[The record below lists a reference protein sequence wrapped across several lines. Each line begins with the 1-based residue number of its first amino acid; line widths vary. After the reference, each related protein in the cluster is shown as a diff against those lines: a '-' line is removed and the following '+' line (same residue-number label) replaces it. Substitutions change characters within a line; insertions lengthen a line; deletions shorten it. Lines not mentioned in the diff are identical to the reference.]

1 MLLRLEPEFELRR
14 DVVPWLAERG
24 CAAALGNAPGGRAEP
39 HPSGR
44 PAGHPSLSLA
54 ASVPAGLRRGPR
66 VRVPSGSCGRGAG
79 DNSGPGGAAA
89 PGAQGERPSG
99 AGGLEVGKFAVLK
112 ELLTCRKHFYT
123 STTLHTLFPL
133 LLHTFDEPA
142 EIKIL
147 CLFALLITDTSE
159 NLSALYVVN
168 VERNGKIIYTW
179 KGNHR
184 NTHIGL
190 YDLQTKQNEHLYMFE
205 KNLHIISCSI
215 NNERTLLA
223 VSFCQYAEEEGASQ
237 LLQSVSKYLTLLI
250 EIHPINN
257 VRVLKAVDSCVRVQF
272 LYPVEGRNASTESR
286 LLLVSED
293 KYIEQFDIHV
303 VAEED
308 HKVVIQKSGQ
318 LPRAKVVD
326 DLVWAQWDMMEQR
339 LFYIVPKESKSTLKC
354 VQFYP
359 DENFNSIL
367 ESHLDIT
374 VNDTQLKLV
383 NFGYDYCQDQ
393 DVASKSLNLQVFT
406 SKTGGLCVCYSLVS
420 DIPHEIIYSIY
431 FLHKGYNKT
440 FTVSLERT
448 ESHQLKEVAFMNLD
462 YYVAAYLPGQFLH
475 LLNIQHPDLLCYSL
489 FLTGE
494 DARIDT
500 LQNCSI
506 RSPWVSTVL
515 DCNAGSLYDVSI
527 SDSALLQFLQ
537 KSKRDCERLAAL
549 HCALLY
555 FQHTEGL
562 EMQIIRWIF
571 ENLSTCHS
579 FDPIQEFI
587 IASLYCRMCPET
599 QNLDKLLPYT
609 SLHDWIGVV
618 PGVICATDIISLPV
632 LEFQNSKGFWE
643 KLNSNLES
651 VKYAEPHLHYH
662 SNMLRRE
669 WCNLS
674 EEQREERRTTAYLR
688 NIFENAKKVLSHL
701 DTWDSEARLVPLFE
715 EEDYQQ
721 QLLMGLMVAQLKD
734 HLMRHLQY
742 VGKKKIDQIVLD
754 YVANLLYLVHRIMK
768 EVWRRY
774 QLHSCI
780 FCFDERGSAGEFA
793 VFHIMSRI
801 LEAANGMCMP
811 LPPGF
816 HTLHLGL
823 GVRCLPLHTL
833 LHYIDNGVLQ
843 LTETCVRKLLKDLD
857 DTEQNEKLKFSI
869 VMRLPEALGQK
880 VRQYWNHPI
889 NANLIAR
896 KYVKLL
902 LEKLGNRQY
911 SRPVPER
918 LSPVEFLPLN
928 YLTNMLA
935 EIENQGVHPYEK
947 QDHVNARFV
956 EETALKNTMTLLGLK
971 YS

>member
-1 MLLRLEPEFELRR
+1 
-14 DVVPWLAERG
+14 
-24 CAAALGNAPGGRAEP
+24 
-39 HPSGR
+39 
-44 PAGHPSLSLA
+44 
-54 ASVPAGLRRGPR
+54 
-66 VRVPSGSCGRGAG
+66 
-79 DNSGPGGAAA
+79 
-89 PGAQGERPSG
+89 
-99 AGGLEVGKFAVLK
+99 
-112 ELLTCRKHFYT
+112 
-123 STTLHTLFPL
+123 
-133 LLHTFDEPA
+133 
-142 EIKIL
+142 
-147 CLFALLITDTSE
+147 
-159 NLSALYVVN
+159 ALYVVN

-179 KGNHR
+179 KENQR

-223 VSFCQYAEEEGASQ
+223 VSFCQYTEEERATQ
-237 LLQSVSKYLTLLI
+237 LLQSVSKYLALLI

-272 LYPVEGRNASTESR
+272 LYPVEGRNASRESR

-303 VAEED
+303 VAEEE

-339 LFYIVPKESKSTLKC
+339 LFYIVPKESKSTLRC

-359 DENFNSIL
+359 EENFISIL
-367 ESHLDIT
+367 ESHLDIA
-374 VNDTQLKLV
+374 VNDRQLKLV

-406 SKTGGLCVCYSLVS
+406 SKAGGLCVCCSQVS

-440 FTVSLERT
+440 FTVSLERA

-475 LLNIQHPDLLCYSL
+475 LLNIQHPDMLCYSL

-506 RSPWVSTVL
+506 RSPWVSAVL
-515 DCNAGSLYDVSI
+515 DCNAGSLFDVSI
-527 SDSALLQFLQ
+527 SDSALLQLLE

-555 FQHTEGL
+555 FQYTEDL
-562 EMQIIRWIF
+562 EMQIIRWIS

-609 SLHDWIGVV
+609 SLHDWIGAV

-662 SNMLRRE
+662 SKVLRRE
-669 WCNLS
+669 WRNLS
-674 EEQREERRTTAYLR
+674 EEVRSILFGLLFCSFWEFCLFTNQREERRTTAYLR
-688 NIFENAKKVLSHL
+688 NIFENAKCFLIWTLGTLVSETFL
-701 DTWDSEARLVPLFE
+701 DVEARLVPLFE

-754 YVANLLYLVHRIMK
+754 YVANLLNLVHRIMK

-780 FCFDERGSAGEFA
+780 FCFDERGSAAEFA

-833 LHYIDNGVLQ
+833 LHYIDNGILQ

-902 LEKLGNRQY
+902 LEKLGNRQC
-911 SRPVPER
+911 SRPIPER
-918 LSPVEFLPLN
+918 LSFPMEFLPLN

-935 EIENQGVHPYEK
+935 EIENQGVQPYEK
-947 QDHVNARFV
+947 QDHANVRFV
-956 EETALKNTMTLLGLK
+956 EETALKHTMTLLGLK

>member
-1 MLLRLEPEFELRR
+1 MLLRLVPEFELRR
-14 DVVPWLAERG
+14 DVVPWLAAQG
-24 CAAALGNAPGGRAEP
+24 WAAAL
-39 HPSGR
+39 
-44 PAGHPSLSLA
+44 
-54 ASVPAGLRRGPR
+54 
-66 VRVPSGSCGRGAG
+66 
-79 DNSGPGGAAA
+79 
-89 PGAQGERPSG
+89 
-99 AGGLEVGKFAVLK
+99 
-112 ELLTCRKHFYT
+112 
-123 STTLHTLFPL
+123 
-133 LLHTFDEPA
+133 
-142 EIKIL
+142 
-147 CLFALLITDTSE
+147 DTSE
-159 NLSALYVVN
+159 NSSALYVVN

-179 KGNHR
+179 KGSQS

-190 YDLQTKQNEHLYMFE
+190 YDLQTKQNEHLYTFE
-205 KNLHIISCSI
+205 KDLHIISCSV

-223 VSFCQYAEEEGASQ
+223 VSFHQYTEDETANQ

-257 VRVLKAVDSCVRVQF
+257 VRVLKAVDTCVRVQF
-272 LYPVEGRNASTESR
+272 LYPVEDRNASTESR

-293 KYIEQFDIHV
+293 KYIEQFDIRV
-303 VAEED
+303 VAEE

-318 LPRAKVVD
+318 LPRTKVAD

-339 LFYIVPKESKSTLKC
+339 LFYIVPKESKSTLRC

-367 ESHLDIT
+367 ESHLDIS

-406 SKTGGLCVCYSLVS
+406 SKAGGLCVCCSLAC
-420 DIPHEIIYSIY
+420 DTPDEIMYSIY
-431 FLHKGYNKT
+431 FLHK
-440 FTVSLERT
+440 
-448 ESHQLKEVAFMNLD
+448 
-462 YYVAAYLPGQFLH
+462 
-475 LLNIQHPDLLCYSL
+475 
-489 FLTGE
+489 GE

-506 RSPWVSTVL
+506 RSPLVSTVL
-515 DCNAGSLYDVSI
+515 DCEAGSLYAVSI
-527 SDSALLQFLQ
+527 SDSTLLQLLQ
-537 KSKRDCERLAAL
+537 KSERDSERLAAL

-555 FQHTEGL
+555 FQHTEYL
-562 EMQIIRWIF
+562 EMQIIRWIS

-609 SLHDWIGVV
+609 SLLDWIGVV

-651 VKYAEPHLHYH
+651 VKYAEPQLHYH
-662 SNMLRRE
+662 NNVLRRE
-669 WCNLS
+669 WRNLS
-674 EEQREERRTTAYLR
+674 EEREERRTTAYLR

-701 DTWDSEARLVPLFE
+701 DAWDSEARLVPLFE

-754 YVANLLYLVHRIMK
+754 YVANLLNLIHRIMK

-774 QLHSCI
+774 QLHSCV

-801 LEAANGMCMP
+801 LEAANGMCLP

-833 LHYIDNGVLQ
+833 LHYIDIGVLQ

-880 VRQYWNHPI
+880 VRQFWNHPI

-902 LEKLGNRQY
+902 LENLGNRQC
-911 SRPVPER
+911 SRSIPER
-918 LSPVEFLPLN
+918 FSVPVEFLPLN
-928 YLTNMLA
+928 YLASMLT

-956 EETALKNTMTLLGLK
+956 EEMALQHTMTLLGLK

>member
-1 MLLRLEPEFELRR
+1 M
-14 DVVPWLAERG
+14 A
-24 CAAALGNAPGGRAEP
+24 
-39 HPSGR
+39 
-44 PAGHPSLSLA
+44 
-54 ASVPAGLRRGPR
+54 
-66 VRVPSGSCGRGAG
+66 
-79 DNSGPGGAAA
+79 AAA
-89 PGAQGERPSG
+89 PQEAVRWGGRSG
-99 AGGLEVGKFAVLK
+99 AGPCWAGGPPSVPPPRPRRAGA
-112 ELLTCRKHFYT
+112 RGGRYAA
-123 STTLHTLFPL
+123 PP
-133 LLHTFDEPA
+133 DA
-142 EIKIL
+142 
-147 CLFALLITDTSE
+147 SE
-159 NLSALYVVN
+159 NSSALYVVN

-179 KGNHR
+179 KGNQR

-205 KNLHIISCSI
+205 RDLRIISCSV

-223 VSFCQYAEEEGASQ
+223 VSFRQYTEEERVSR

-272 LYPVEGRNASTESR
+272 LYPVEGRNTSTESR

-303 VAEED
+303 AEEE
-308 HKVVIQKSGQ
+308 HKVVIQNSGQ
-318 LPRAKVVD
+318 LPRARVAD
-326 DLVWAQWDMMEQR
+326 DLIWAQWDMVEQR

-367 ESHLDIT
+367 ESHLDIS

-406 SKTGGLCVCYSLVS
+406 SKAGGLCVCCSLAS
-420 DIPHEIIYSIY
+420 DIPDEIMYSIY

-494 DARIDT
+494 DARIDV

-506 RSPWVSTVL
+506 RSPLVSTVL
-515 DCNAGSLYDVSI
+515 DCHIGSMYAVSI
-527 SDSALLQFLQ
+527 SDSALLRFLQ
-537 KSKRDCERLAAL
+537 NSKRDSERLAAL
-549 HCALLY
+549 HCALLH
-555 FQHTEGL
+555 FRHTEGL
-562 EMQIIRWIF
+562 EMQIIWWIS

-599 QNLDKLLPYT
+599 HDLDKLLPYT
-609 SLHDWIGVV
+609 SLLDWIGII
-618 PGVICATDIISLPV
+618 PGVTCATDIISLPV
-632 LEFQNSKGFWE
+632 LE
-643 KLNSNLES
+643 
-651 VKYAEPHLHYH
+651 
-662 SNMLRRE
+662 
-669 WCNLS
+669 
-674 EEQREERRTTAYLR
+674 
-688 NIFENAKKVLSHL
+688 
-701 DTWDSEARLVPLFE
+701 
-715 EEDYQQ
+715 
-721 QLLMGLMVAQLKD
+721 MVAQLKD

-754 YVANLLYLVHRIMK
+754 YVANLLNLVHRIMK

-780 FCFDERGSAGEFA
+780 FCFDERGSTGEFA

-833 LHYIDNGVLQ
+833 LHYIDNGVLH

-857 DTEQNEKLKFSI
+857 DTEKNEKLKFSI

-880 VRQYWNHPI
+880 ARQFWNHPI
-889 NANLIAR
+889 NANFIAR

-902 LEKLGNRQY
+902 LEKLGNRQC
-911 SRPVPER
+911 SRPIPER
-918 LSPVEFLPLN
+918 PSVPVEFLPLN

-935 EIENQGVHPYEK
+935 EIETQGVHPYEK
-947 QDHVNARFV
+947 QDHVNVRFV
-956 EETALKNTMTLLGLK
+956 EETALKHTMTLLGLK

>member
-1 MLLRLEPEFELRR
+1 MHKLY
-14 DVVPWLAERG
+14 
-24 CAAALGNAPGGRAEP
+24 
-39 HPSGR
+39 S
-44 PAGHPSLSLA
+44 
-54 ASVPAGLRRGPR
+54 
-66 VRVPSGSCGRGAG
+66 
-79 DNSGPGGAAA
+79 
-89 PGAQGERPSG
+89 
-99 AGGLEVGKFAVLK
+99 
-112 ELLTCRKHFYT
+112 
-123 STTLHTLFPL
+123 
-133 LLHTFDEPA
+133 EPA
-142 EIKIL
+142 QMKIL
-147 CLFALLITDTSE
+147 CLFILIISDTSE
-159 NLSALYVVN
+159 NSSALYVVN

-179 KGNHR
+179 KGNQR
-184 NTHIGL
+184 NTHIGS

-205 KNLHIISCSI
+205 RDLRIISCSV

-223 VSFCQYAEEEGASQ
+223 VSFRQYTEEARVSR

-250 EIHPINN
+250 EIQPVNN

-272 LYPVEGRNASTESR
+272 LYPVEDRKPSTESR

-293 KYIEQFDIHV
+293 KYIEQFDIRV
-303 VAEED
+303 VAEE
-308 HKVVIQKSGQ
+308 HKVVIQNSGQ
-318 LPRAKVVD
+318 LPRARVAD
-326 DLVWAQWDMMEQR
+326 DLIWAQWDMMEQR
-339 LFYIVPKESKSTLKC
+339 LFYIVPKESRSTLKC

-367 ESHLDIT
+367 ESHLDIS

-406 SKTGGLCVCYSLVS
+406 SKAGGLCVCYSLAS
-420 DIPHEIIYSIY
+420 DIPDEIMYSIY

-475 LLNIQHPDLLCYSL
+475 LLNIQHPDLPCYSL

-494 DARIDT
+494 DARIDM

-506 RSPWVSTVL
+506 QSPLMSTVL
-515 DCNAGSLYDVSI
+515 DCHLGSMYAVSI

-537 KSKRDCERLAAL
+537 NSKRDSERLAAL

-555 FQHTEGL
+555 FRHTEDL
-562 EMQIIRWIF
+562 EMQIIWWISD
-571 ENLSTCHS
+571 NLSTCHS

-599 QNLDKLLPYT
+599 HDLDKLLPYT
-609 SLHDWIGVV
+609 SLLDWIGII
-618 PGVICATDIISLPV
+618 PGVTCATDIISLPV

-662 SNMLRRE
+662 SNVLRRE
-669 WCNLS
+669 WRKLS
-674 EEQREERRTTAYLR
+674 EEREERTTTVYLR

-701 DTWDSEARLVPLFE
+701 DTWDSEERLVPLFQ
-715 EEDYQQ
+715 EEDYEQ

-754 YVANLLYLVHRIMK
+754 YVANLLNLVHRILK

-780 FCFDERGSAGEFA
+780 FCFDERGSVGEFV

-833 LHYIDNGVLQ
+833 LHYIDHGVLH

-857 DTEQNEKLKFSI
+857 NTEKNEKLKFSI

-880 VRQYWNHPI
+880 VRQFWNHPT
-889 NANLIAR
+889 NANFIAR
-896 KYVKLL
+896 KYVELL
-902 LEKLGNRQY
+902 LEKLGNRQC

-918 LSPVEFLPLN
+918 LSVPVEFLPLN
-928 YLTNMLA
+928 YLSNMLA
-935 EIENQGVHPYEK
+935 DIENQDVHPCEK
-947 QDHVNARFV
+947 QDHVNVRFV
-956 EETALKNTMTLLGLK
+956 EETALKHTMNLLGLK

>member
-1 MLLRLEPEFELRR
+1 Q
-14 DVVPWLAERG
+14 
-24 CAAALGNAPGGRAEP
+24 GN
-39 HPSGR
+39 
-44 PAGHPSLSLA
+44 
-54 ASVPAGLRRGPR
+54 
-66 VRVPSGSCGRGAG
+66 
-79 DNSGPGGAAA
+79 
-89 PGAQGERPSG
+89 Q
-99 AGGLEVGKFAVLK
+99 
-112 ELLTCRKHFYT
+112 
-123 STTLHTLFPL
+123 
-133 LLHTFDEPA
+133 
-142 EIKIL
+142 
-147 CLFALLITDTSE
+147 
-159 NLSALYVVN
+159 
-168 VERNGKIIYTW
+168 
-179 KGNHR
+179 R

-205 KNLHIISCSI
+205 KNLHVISCSI
-215 NNERTLLA
+215 NNEKTLLA
-223 VSFCQYAEEEGASQ
+223 VSFCQYTEEERASQ

-272 LYPVEGRNASTESR
+272 LYPVGGRNASRESR

-303 VAEED
+303 VAEEE

-318 LPRAKVVD
+318 LPRARVVD

-339 LFYIVPKESKSTLKC
+339 LFYIVPKESKSTLRC

-367 ESHLDIT
+367 ESHLDIA

-393 DVASKSLNLQVFT
+393 DVAPKSLNLQVFT
-406 SKTGGLCVCYSLVS
+406 SKAGGLCVCCSLVS
-420 DIPHEIIYSIY
+420 DTPHEIIYSIY
-431 FLHKGYNKT
+431 FLHKGYSKT
-440 FTVSLERT
+440 FTVSLDRT

-494 DARIDT
+494 DARIDA

-506 RSPWVSTVL
+506 RSPWVSAVL
-515 DCNAGSLYDVSI
+515 DCDAGSLYSVSI
-527 SDSALLQFLQ
+527 SDSALLQLLQ
-537 KSKRDCERLAAL
+537 RSRRDSERLAAL

-555 FQHTEGL
+555 FQHTEDL
-562 EMQIIRWIF
+562 EMQIIQWIS

-669 WCNLS
+669 WRNLS
-674 EEQREERRTTAYLR
+674 EEVGTILFGLLFCSFWDLCLFTNQREERRTTAYLR
-688 NIFENAKKVLSHL
+688 NIFENAKKYVLVSIIF
-701 DTWDSEARLVPLFE
+701 TPYFVQARLVPLFE

-754 YVANLLYLVHRIMK
+754 YVANLLNLVHRIMK

-801 LEAANGMCMP
+801 LEAAKGMCMP

-833 LHYIDNGVLQ
+833 LHYIDNGILQ

-902 LEKLGNRQY
+902 LEKLGSRQC
-911 SRPVPER
+911 SRPIPER
-918 LSPVEFLPLN
+918 LSVPVEFLPLN

-935 EIENQGVHPYEK
+935 EIENQDVHPYEK
-947 QDHVNARFV
+947 QDRVNARFV
-956 EETALKNTMTLLGLK
+956 EETALKHTMALLGLK

>member
-1 MLLRLEPEFELRR
+1 MLLRLLPQFELWR
-14 DVVPWLAERG
+14 DVGPWLAARG
-24 CAAALGNAPGGRAEP
+24 SAAAA
-39 HPSGR
+39 
-44 PAGHPSLSLA
+44 
-54 ASVPAGLRRGPR
+54 
-66 VRVPSGSCGRGAG
+66 
-79 DNSGPGGAAA
+79 
-89 PGAQGERPSG
+89 
-99 AGGLEVGKFAVLK
+99 
-112 ELLTCRKHFYT
+112 
-123 STTLHTLFPL
+123 
-133 LLHTFDEPA
+133 
-142 EIKIL
+142 
-147 CLFALLITDTSE
+147 DTSE
-159 NLSALYVVN
+159 NSSALYVVN

-179 KGNHR
+179 KGNQR

-205 KNLHIISCSI
+205 KDLHIISCSI

-223 VSFCQYAEEEGASQ
+223 VSFRQYTEQETASQ
-237 LLQSVSKYLTLLI
+237 LLQSVSKYLALLI

-257 VRVLKAVDSCVRVQF
+257 VRVLKAVDSCIRVQF
-272 LYPVEGRNASTESR
+272 LYPVEDRSASTESR

-293 KYIEQFDIHV
+293 KYIELFDIRV
-303 VAEED
+303 VAEEE
-308 HKVVIQKSGQ
+308 HRVVIQKSGQ
-318 LPRAKVVD
+318 LPRAKVAD

-339 LFYIVPKESKSTLKC
+339 LFYIVPKESKSTLRC

-367 ESHLDIT
+367 ESHLDIS
-374 VNDTQLKLV
+374 VNETQLKLV

-406 SKTGGLCVCYSLVS
+406 SKAGGLCVCCSLAS
-420 DIPHEIIYSIY
+420 DTPDEIMYSIY
-431 FLHKGYNKT
+431 FLHKG
-440 FTVSLERT
+440 
-448 ESHQLKEVAFMNLD
+448 
-462 YYVAAYLPGQFLH
+462 
-475 LLNIQHPDLLCYSL
+475 
-489 FLTGE
+489 E
-494 DARIDT
+494 DARIDR
-500 LQNCSI
+500 LQTCSI
-506 RSPWVSTVL
+506 RSPLVSTAL
-515 DCNAGSLYDVSI
+515 DCRAGNLYAVSI
-527 SDSALLQFLQ
+527 TDSALLQLLQ
-537 KSKRDCERLAAL
+537 KSKQDSERLAAL

-555 FQHTEGL
+555 FQHTEDL
-562 EMQIIRWIF
+562 EMQIIRWIS

-609 SLHDWIGVV
+609 SLLDWTGVV
-618 PGVICATDIISLPV
+618 PGVMCATDIISLPM
-632 LEFQNSKGFWE
+632 LDFQNSKGFWE

-651 VKYAEPHLHYH
+651 VKYAEPHLHYQ
-662 SNMLRRE
+662 NNVLRRE
-669 WCNLS
+669 WQNLS
-674 EEQREERRTTAYLR
+674 EEREERRTTAYLR

-754 YVANLLYLVHRIMK
+754 YVANLLNLIHRILK

-774 QLHSCI
+774 QLHSRV

-869 VMRLPEALGQK
+869 VTRLPEALGQK
-880 VRQYWNHPI
+880 VRQFWNHPI
-889 NANLIAR
+889 NENLIAR
-896 KYVKLL
+896 NYVKLL
-902 LEKLGNRQY
+902 LEKLENRQC
-911 SRPVPER
+911 SRPIPER
-918 LSPVEFLPLN
+918 FSVPVEFLPLN

-935 EIENQGVHPYEK
+935 EIENQGVHLYEK
-947 QDHVNARFV
+947 QDHVNARFI
-956 EETALKNTMTLLGLK
+956 EEMALKHTMTLLGLK

>member
-1 MLLRLEPEFELRR
+1 MLLHLVAEFDLRR
-14 DVVPWLAERG
+14 DVVPWLAARG
-24 CAAALGNAPGGRAEP
+24 WAAAL
-39 HPSGR
+39 
-44 PAGHPSLSLA
+44 
-54 ASVPAGLRRGPR
+54 
-66 VRVPSGSCGRGAG
+66 
-79 DNSGPGGAAA
+79 
-89 PGAQGERPSG
+89 
-99 AGGLEVGKFAVLK
+99 
-112 ELLTCRKHFYT
+112 
-123 STTLHTLFPL
+123 
-133 LLHTFDEPA
+133 
-142 EIKIL
+142 
-147 CLFALLITDTSE
+147 DTSK
-159 NLSALYVVN
+159 NSSALYVVN

-179 KGNHR
+179 KGNQR

-205 KNLHIISCSI
+205 RDLHIISCSV

-223 VSFCQYAEEEGASQ
+223 VSFRQYTEEERVSR

-257 VRVLKAVDSCVRVQF
+257 VRVLKAVDSCVRVQ
-272 LYPVEGRNASTESR
+272 
-286 LLLVSED
+286 
-293 KYIEQFDIHV
+293 
-303 VAEED
+303 
-308 HKVVIQKSGQ
+308 VIQNSGQ
-318 LPRAKVVD
+318 LPRARVAD
-326 DLVWAQWDMMEQR
+326 DLIWAQWDMMEQR
-339 LFYIVPKESKSTLKC
+339 LFYIVPKESRSTLKC

-367 ESHLDIT
+367 ESHLDIS
-374 VNDTQLKLV
+374 VNGTQLKLV
-383 NFGYDYCQDQ
+383 NFGYDYCEDQ

-406 SKTGGLCVCYSLVS
+406 SKAGGLCVCCSLPS
-420 DIPHEIIYSIY
+420 DIPGEIRYSIY

-448 ESHQLKEVAFMNLD
+448 ELKEVAFMNLD

-494 DARIDT
+494 DARIDM

-506 RSPWVSTVL
+506 RSPLTSTVL
-515 DCNAGSLYDVSI
+515 DCCVGSMYAVSI

-537 KSKRDCERLAAL
+537 NSKQDSERLAAL
-549 HCALLY
+549 HCALLH
-555 FQHTEGL
+555 FRHTEDL
-562 EMQIIRWIF
+562 EMQIIWWIS

-599 QNLDKLLPYT
+599 HNLDKLLPYT
-609 SLHDWIGVV
+609 SLLDWIGII
-618 PGVICATDIISLPV
+618 PGVTCATDIISLPV

-643 KLNSNLES
+643 KLNANLES
-651 VKYAEPHLHYH
+651 VKYAEPRLHYH
-662 SNMLRRE
+662 NNVLRRE
-669 WCNLS
+669 WRNLS
-674 EEQREERRTTAYLR
+674 EEREERKTTAYLR

-701 DTWDSEARLVPLFE
+701 DTWDSEERLGPLFQ

-754 YVANLLYLVHRIMK
+754 YVANLLNLVHRIMK

-774 QLHSCI
+774 QLHSCT
-780 FCFDERGSAGEFA
+780 FCFDERGSAREFA

-833 LHYIDNGVLQ
+833 LHYIDSGVLH
-843 LTETCVRKLLKDLD
+843 LTETCVRKLLEDLD
-857 DTEQNEKLKFSI
+857 DTEENEKLKFSI

-880 VRQYWNHPI
+880 VRQFWNHPI

-902 LEKLGNRQY
+902 LEKLGNRQC
-911 SRPVPER
+911 SRPIPER
-918 LSPVEFLPLN
+918 LLVPVEFLPLN

-935 EIENQGVHPYEK
+935 EIEDQGVHPYEK
-947 QDHVNARFV
+947 QDHINVRFV
-956 EETALKNTMTLLGLK
+956 EETALKHTMMLLGLK

>member
-1 MLLRLEPEFELRR
+1 MLLHLVAEFDLQR
-14 DVVPWLAERG
+14 DVVPWLAARG
-24 CAAALGNAPGGRAEP
+24 WAAAL
-39 HPSGR
+39 
-44 PAGHPSLSLA
+44 
-54 ASVPAGLRRGPR
+54 
-66 VRVPSGSCGRGAG
+66 
-79 DNSGPGGAAA
+79 
-89 PGAQGERPSG
+89 
-99 AGGLEVGKFAVLK
+99 
-112 ELLTCRKHFYT
+112 
-123 STTLHTLFPL
+123 
-133 LLHTFDEPA
+133 
-142 EIKIL
+142 
-147 CLFALLITDTSE
+147 DTSE
-159 NLSALYVVN
+159 NSSALYVVN

-179 KGNHR
+179 KGNQR

-205 KNLHIISCSI
+205 RDLRIISCSV

-223 VSFCQYAEEEGASQ
+223 VSFRQYTEEERVSR

-272 LYPVEGRNASTESR
+272 LHPVEGRSTSTESH

-303 VAEED
+303 IAEEEN
-308 HKVVIQKSGQ
+308 KVVIQNSGQ
-318 LPRAKVVD
+318 LPRARVAD
-326 DLVWAQWDMMEQR
+326 DLIWAQWDMMEQR
-339 LFYIVPKESKSTLKC
+339 LFYIVPKESRSTLKC

-367 ESHLDIT
+367 ESHLDIP
-374 VNDTQLKLV
+374 VNDTQMKNGWTMLQLV
-383 NFGYDYCQDQ
+383 NFGYDYRQDE
-393 DVASKSLNLQVFT
+393 DVTSKSLNLQVFT
-406 SKTGGLCVCYSLVS
+406 SKAGGLCVCCSLPS
-420 DIPHEIIYSIY
+420 DIPDEITYSIH

-494 DARIDT
+494 DARIEM

-506 RSPWVSTVL
+506 RSPLMSTVL
-515 DCNAGSLYDVSI
+515 DCHVGSMYAVSI

-537 KSKRDCERLAAL
+537 NSKQDSERLAAL

-555 FQHTEGL
+555 FRHTEDL
-562 EMQIIRWIF
+562 EMQIIWWIS

-579 FDPIQEFI
+579 FDSIQEFI

-599 QNLDKLLPYT
+599 HNLDKLLPYT
-609 SLHDWIGVV
+609 SLLDWTGII
-618 PGVICATDIISLPV
+618 PGVTCETDIISLPV

-662 SNMLRRE
+662 NNVLRRE
-669 WCNLS
+669 WRNLS
-674 EEQREERRTTAYLR
+674 EEL
-688 NIFENAKKVLSHL
+688 N
-701 DTWDSEARLVPLFE
+701 
-715 EEDYQQ
+715 
-721 QLLMGLMVAQLKD
+721 
-734 HLMRHLQY
+734 
-742 VGKKKIDQIVLD
+742 
-754 YVANLLYLVHRIMK
+754 LVHRIMK

-774 QLHSCI
+774 HLHSCI

-833 LHYIDNGVLQ
+833 LHYIDNGVLH

-857 DTEQNEKLKFSI
+857 NTEKNEKLKFSI

-880 VRQYWNHPI
+880 VHQFWNHPI
-889 NANLIAR
+889 NANFIAR
-896 KYVKLL
+896 NYVKLL
-902 LEKLGNRQY
+902 LEKLGNRQC
-911 SRPVPER
+911 SRPIPER
-918 LSPVEFLPLN
+918 VPVPIEFLPLN

-947 QDHVNARFV
+947 QDHVNVRFV
-956 EETALKNTMTLLGLK
+956 EETALKHTMTLLGLK

>member
-1 MLLRLEPEFELRR
+1 MLLRLLPQFELWR
-14 DVVPWLAERG
+14 DVGPWLAARG
-24 CAAALGNAPGGRAEP
+24 SAAAA
-39 HPSGR
+39 
-44 PAGHPSLSLA
+44 
-54 ASVPAGLRRGPR
+54 
-66 VRVPSGSCGRGAG
+66 
-79 DNSGPGGAAA
+79 
-89 PGAQGERPSG
+89 
-99 AGGLEVGKFAVLK
+99 
-112 ELLTCRKHFYT
+112 
-123 STTLHTLFPL
+123 
-133 LLHTFDEPA
+133 
-142 EIKIL
+142 
-147 CLFALLITDTSE
+147 DTSE
-159 NLSALYVVN
+159 NSSALYVVN

-179 KGNHR
+179 KGNQR

-205 KNLHIISCSI
+205 KDLHIISCSI

-223 VSFCQYAEEEGASQ
+223 VSFRQYTEQETASQ
-237 LLQSVSKYLTLLI
+237 LLQSVSKYLALLI

-257 VRVLKAVDSCVRVQF
+257 VRVLKAVDSCIRVQF
-272 LYPVEGRNASTESR
+272 LYPVEDRSASTESR

-293 KYIEQFDIHV
+293 KYIELFDIRV
-303 VAEED
+303 VAEEE
-308 HKVVIQKSGQ
+308 HRVVIQKSGQ
-318 LPRAKVVD
+318 LPRAKVAD

-339 LFYIVPKESKSTLKC
+339 LFYIVPKESKSTLRC

-367 ESHLDIT
+367 ESHLDIS
-374 VNDTQLKLV
+374 VNETQLKLV

-406 SKTGGLCVCYSLVS
+406 SK
-420 DIPHEIIYSIY
+420 
-431 FLHKGYNKT
+431 
-440 FTVSLERT
+440 
-448 ESHQLKEVAFMNLD
+448 A
-462 YYVAAYLPGQFLH
+462 
-475 LLNIQHPDLLCYSL
+475 
-489 FLTGE
+489 GE
-494 DARIDT
+494 DARIDR
-500 LQNCSI
+500 LQTCSI
-506 RSPWVSTVL
+506 RSPLVSTAL
-515 DCNAGSLYDVSI
+515 DCRAGNLYAVSI
-527 SDSALLQFLQ
+527 TDSALLQLLQ
-537 KSKRDCERLAAL
+537 KSKQDSERLAAL

-555 FQHTEGL
+555 FQHTEDL
-562 EMQIIRWIF
+562 EMQIIRWIS

-609 SLHDWIGVV
+609 SLLDWTGVV
-618 PGVICATDIISLPV
+618 PGVMCATDIISLPM
-632 LEFQNSKGFWE
+632 LDFQNSKGFWE

-651 VKYAEPHLHYH
+651 VKYAEPHLHYQ
-662 SNMLRRE
+662 NNVLRRE
-669 WCNLS
+669 WQNLS
-674 EEQREERRTTAYLR
+674 EEREERRTTAYLR

-754 YVANLLYLVHRIMK
+754 YVANLLNLIHRILK

-774 QLHSCI
+774 QLHSRV

-869 VMRLPEALGQK
+869 VTRLPEALGQK
-880 VRQYWNHPI
+880 VRQFWNHPI
-889 NANLIAR
+889 NENLIAR
-896 KYVKLL
+896 NYVKLL
-902 LEKLGNRQY
+902 LEKLENRQC
-911 SRPVPER
+911 SRPIPER
-918 LSPVEFLPLN
+918 FSVPVEFLPLN

-935 EIENQGVHPYEK
+935 EIENQGVHLYEK
-947 QDHVNARFV
+947 QDHVNARFI
-956 EETALKNTMTLLGLK
+956 EEMALKHTMTLLGLK

>member
-1 MLLRLEPEFELRR
+1 MLLHLVPEFDLRR
-14 DVVPWLAERG
+14 DVVPWLAARG
-24 CAAALGNAPGGRAEP
+24 WAAAL
-39 HPSGR
+39 
-44 PAGHPSLSLA
+44 
-54 ASVPAGLRRGPR
+54 
-66 VRVPSGSCGRGAG
+66 
-79 DNSGPGGAAA
+79 
-89 PGAQGERPSG
+89 
-99 AGGLEVGKFAVLK
+99 
-112 ELLTCRKHFYT
+112 
-123 STTLHTLFPL
+123 
-133 LLHTFDEPA
+133 
-142 EIKIL
+142 
-147 CLFALLITDTSE
+147 DTSE
-159 NLSALYVVN
+159 NSSALYVVN
-168 VERNGKIIYTW
+168 IERNGKVIYTW
-179 KGNHR
+179 KGNQR

-205 KNLHIISCSI
+205 RDLRVISCSV

-223 VSFCQYAEEEGASQ
+223 VSFRQYTEEERVSR
-237 LLQSVSKYLTLLI
+237 LLQSVSKYLALLI

-272 LYPVEGRNASTESR
+272 LYPAEGRNTSTGSR

-303 VAEED
+303 TEEQ
-308 HKVVIQKSGQ
+308 HKVVIQDSGQ
-318 LPRAKVVD
+318 LPRARVAD
-326 DLVWAQWDMMEQR
+326 DLIWAQWDMMEQR
-339 LFYIVPKESKSTLKC
+339 LFYIVPKESRSILKC
-354 VQFYP
+354 IQFYP
-359 DENFNSIL
+359 DENFYSTL
-367 ESHLDIT
+367 ESHLDIS

-383 NFGYDYCQDQ
+383 NFGYDHCQDQ

-406 SKTGGLCVCYSLVS
+406 SKA
-420 DIPHEIIYSIY
+420 
-431 FLHKGYNKT
+431 GYNKT

-448 ESHQLKEVAFMNLD
+448 ETHQLKEMAFMNLD
-462 YYVAAYLPGQFLH
+462 YYVAAYLPGRFLH

-494 DARIDT
+494 DARIDM

-506 RSPWVSTVL
+506 RSLLTSTVL
-515 DCNAGSLYDVSI
+515 DCCVGSVYAVSI
-527 SDSALLQFLQ
+527 SDSAILRFLQ
-537 KSKRDCERLAAL
+537 NSKRDSERLAAL

-555 FQHTEGL
+555 FRHTGDL
-562 EMQIIRWIF
+562 ETQIIWWIS
-571 ENLSTCHS
+571 ENLSSCHS

-599 QNLDKLLPYT
+599 HNLDKLLPYT
-609 SLHDWIGVV
+609 SLLDWMGII
-618 PGVICATDIISLPV
+618 PGVTCATDIISLPV
-632 LEFQNSKGFWE
+632 LEFQNSKDFWE

-662 SNMLRRE
+662 NNVLRKE
-669 WCNLS
+669 WLNLS
-674 EEQREERRTTAYLR
+674 EEREERRTTAYLR
-688 NIFENAKKVLSHL
+688 HIFENAKKVLSHL
-701 DTWDSEARLVPLFE
+701 DTWDSEERLVPLFQ

-742 VGKKKIDQIVLD
+742 VGKQKIDQIVLD
-754 YVANLLYLVHRIMK
+754 YVANLLNLVHRIMK
-768 EVWRRY
+768 EVWRRH

-780 FCFDERGSAGEFA
+780 FCFDKRGSAAEFA
-793 VFHIMSRI
+793 VFHFMSRI
-801 LEAANGMCMP
+801 LEAANSLCLP

-833 LHYIDNGVLQ
+833 LHYIDNGVLH

-857 DTEQNEKLKFSI
+857 DTEKNEKLKFSI

-880 VRQYWNHPI
+880 VRQFWNHPV
-889 NANLIAR
+889 NANFIAR

-902 LEKLGNRQY
+902 LEKLGSRQC
-911 SRPVPER
+911 SRPIPER
-918 LSPVEFLPLN
+918 LSVPVEFLPLN
-928 YLTNMLA
+928 YLTSMLA

-947 QDHVNARFV
+947 QDHVNVRFV
-956 EETALKNTMTLLGLK
+956 EETALRHTVVLLGLK

>member
-1 MLLRLEPEFELRR
+1 
-14 DVVPWLAERG
+14 
-24 CAAALGNAPGGRAEP
+24 
-39 HPSGR
+39 
-44 PAGHPSLSLA
+44 
-54 ASVPAGLRRGPR
+54 
-66 VRVPSGSCGRGAG
+66 
-79 DNSGPGGAAA
+79 
-89 PGAQGERPSG
+89 
-99 AGGLEVGKFAVLK
+99 
-112 ELLTCRKHFYT
+112 
-123 STTLHTLFPL
+123 
-133 LLHTFDEPA
+133 
-142 EIKIL
+142 
-147 CLFALLITDTSE
+147 
-159 NLSALYVVN
+159 
-168 VERNGKIIYTW
+168 
-179 KGNHR
+179 GNHR

-190 YDLQTKQNEHLYMFE
+190 YDLQTKQNERDLR
-205 KNLHIISCSI
+205 IISCSI

-223 VSFCQYAEEEGASQ
+223 VSFRQYTEEERVSQ

-272 LYPVEGRNASTESR
+272 LYPVEGRNTSTASR
-286 LLLVSED
+286 LLIVSED

-303 VAEED
+303 AEEE
-308 HKVVIQKSGQ
+308 HKMVIQNSGQ
-318 LPRAKVVD
+318 LPRAQVAD
-326 DLVWAQWDMMEQR
+326 DLIWAQWDMMEQR
-339 LFYIVPKESKSTLKC
+339 LFYIVPKESRSTLKC

-359 DENFNSIL
+359 DENSNSIL
-367 ESHLDIT
+367 ESHLDIS

-406 SKTGGLCVCYSLVS
+406 SKAGGLCVCCSVAS
-420 DIPHEIIYSIY
+420 DIPDEITYSIY

-440 FTVSLERT
+440 FTVSLEGT

-494 DARIDT
+494 DARIDM
-500 LQNCSI
+500 LQNCYI
-506 RSPWVSTVL
+506 RSPLMSTVL
-515 DCNAGSLYDVSI
+515 DCHVGCIYAVSI

-537 KSKRDCERLAAL
+537 NSKRDSERLAAL
-549 HCALLY
+549 HCALLH
-555 FQHTEGL
+555 FRHTEDL
-562 EMQIIRWIF
+562 EVQIIWWIS

-587 IASLYCRMCPET
+587 IASLYCRMCSET
-599 QNLDKLLPYT
+599 HNLDKLLPYT
-609 SLHDWIGVV
+609 SLLDWIEII
-618 PGVICATDIISLPV
+618 PGVTCATDIISLPV
-632 LEFQNSKGFWE
+632 LAFQNSKGFWE

-662 SNMLRRE
+662 NNVLRKE
-669 WCNLS
+669 WRSILIALLLCSFGDFCLFTN
-674 EEQREERRTTAYLR
+674 QREERRTTAYLR
-688 NIFENAKKVLSHL
+688 NIFENAKKVLSHM
-701 DTWDSEARLVPLFE
+701 DTCDSEERLVPLFQ

-754 YVANLLYLVHRIMK
+754 YVANLLNLVHRIMK

-833 LHYIDNGVLQ
+833 LHYIDNGVLH
-843 LTETCVRKLLKDLD
+843 LTETCVRKLLK
-857 DTEQNEKLKFSI
+857 
-869 VMRLPEALGQK
+869 
-880 VRQYWNHPI
+880 
-889 NANLIAR
+889 
-896 KYVKLL
+896 
-902 LEKLGNRQY
+902 
-911 SRPVPER
+911 
-918 LSPVEFLPLN
+918 
-928 YLTNMLA
+928 
-935 EIENQGVHPYEK
+935 
-947 QDHVNARFV
+947 
-956 EETALKNTMTLLGLK
+956 
-971 YS
+971 

>member
-1 MLLRLEPEFELRR
+1 
-14 DVVPWLAERG
+14 
-24 CAAALGNAPGGRAEP
+24 GN
-39 HPSGR
+39 
-44 PAGHPSLSLA
+44 
-54 ASVPAGLRRGPR
+54 
-66 VRVPSGSCGRGAG
+66 
-79 DNSGPGGAAA
+79 
-89 PGAQGERPSG
+89 Q
-99 AGGLEVGKFAVLK
+99 
-112 ELLTCRKHFYT
+112 
-123 STTLHTLFPL
+123 
-133 LLHTFDEPA
+133 
-142 EIKIL
+142 
-147 CLFALLITDTSE
+147 
-159 NLSALYVVN
+159 
-168 VERNGKIIYTW
+168 
-179 KGNHR
+179 R

-190 YDLQTKQNEHLYMFE
+190 YDLQTKQNEHLYMFD
-205 KNLHIISCSI
+205 KDLHIISCSV

-223 VSFCQYAEEEGASQ
+223 VSFRQYTEEETTSQ

-272 LYPVEGRNASTESR
+272 LYPVEDRNASTENR

-293 KYIEQFDIHV
+293 KYIEQFDIRV
-303 VAEED
+303 VAEEE

-318 LPRAKVVD
+318 LPRAKVAD
-326 DLVWAQWDMMEQR
+326 DLLWAQWDMMEQR
-339 LFYIVPKESKSTLKC
+339 LFYIIPKESKSTLRC

-367 ESHLDIT
+367 ESHLDIS

-393 DVASKSLNLQVFT
+393 DVASKCMNLQVFT
-406 SKTGGLCVCYSLVS
+406 SKAGGLCVCCSLAS
-420 DIPHEIIYSIY
+420 DTPDEIVYSIY

-448 ESHQLKEVAFMNLD
+448 ESHQSKEVAFMNLD

-475 LLNIQHPDLLCYSL
+475 LLNIQHPDLLCYNL

-500 LQNCSI
+500 LQNCSV
-506 RSPWVSTVL
+506 RSPLMSRVL
-515 DCNAGSLYDVSI
+515 DCKAGSLYAMSI
-527 SDSALLQFLQ
+527 SESALLQLLQ
-537 KSKRDCERLAAL
+537 KSKQDSERLAAL

-555 FQHTEGL
+555 FQHTEDL
-562 EMQIIRWIF
+562 EMQIIHWIS

-609 SLHDWIGVV
+609 SLLDWIGVV

-632 LEFQNSKGFWE
+632 LDFQNSKGFWE
-643 KLNSNLES
+643 RLNSNLES

-662 SNMLRRE
+662 NNVLRRE
-669 WCNLS
+669 WRNLS
-674 EEQREERRTTAYLR
+674 EEDFNWCSLCPFGDFCLFKNQREDRRTTAYLR
-688 NIFENAKKVLSHL
+688 NIFENAKKYVLASIIFNL
-701 DTWDSEARLVPLFE
+701 SYFVRLVPLFE

-754 YVANLLYLVHRIMK
+754 YVANLLNLVHRIMK

-774 QLHSCI
+774 QLHSCV

-801 LEAANGMCMP
+801 LEAAHGMCMP

-869 VMRLPEALGQK
+869 VTRLPEALGQK
-880 VRQYWNHPI
+880 VCQFWDHPI

-902 LEKLGNRQY
+902 LEKLGNKQY
-911 SRPVPER
+911 STPVPER
-918 LSPVEFLPLN
+918 FSVSVEFLPLN

-956 EETALKNTMTLLGLK
+956 EETALKHTMTLLGLK
-971 YS
+971 SS

>member
-1 MLLRLEPEFELRR
+1 
-14 DVVPWLAERG
+14 
-24 CAAALGNAPGGRAEP
+24 GN
-39 HPSGR
+39 
-44 PAGHPSLSLA
+44 
-54 ASVPAGLRRGPR
+54 
-66 VRVPSGSCGRGAG
+66 
-79 DNSGPGGAAA
+79 
-89 PGAQGERPSG
+89 Q
-99 AGGLEVGKFAVLK
+99 
-112 ELLTCRKHFYT
+112 
-123 STTLHTLFPL
+123 
-133 LLHTFDEPA
+133 
-142 EIKIL
+142 
-147 CLFALLITDTSE
+147 
-159 NLSALYVVN
+159 
-168 VERNGKIIYTW
+168 
-179 KGNHR
+179 R

-190 YDLQTKQNEHLYMFE
+190 YDPQTKQNEHLYMFE
-205 KNLHIISCSI
+205 RDLRIISCSV

-223 VSFCQYAEEEGASQ
+223 VSFRQYTEEERVSQ

-272 LYPVEGRNASTESR
+272 LYPVEGRITSTESR
-286 LLLVSED
+286 LLLHIKMYVCND
-293 KYIEQFDIHV
+293 FFFFAYFKDVEQFEIHV
-303 VAEED
+303 VAEEE
-308 HKVVIQKSGQ
+308 HRVVIQNSGQ
-318 LPRAKVVD
+318 LPRARVAD
-326 DLVWAQWDMMEQR
+326 DLIWAQWDMMEQR
-339 LFYIVPKESKSTLKC
+339 LFYVVPKESKSTLKC

-367 ESHLDIT
+367 ESHLDIS

-383 NFGYDYCQDQ
+383 NFGYDYCEDQ

-406 SKTGGLCVCYSLVS
+406 SKAGGLCVCCSLAS
-420 DIPHEIIYSIY
+420 DTPDEITYSIY

-448 ESHQLKEVAFMNLD
+448 ESHQLKEVAFINLD

-494 DARIDT
+494 DARIDM
-500 LQNCSI
+500 LRNSSI
-506 RSPWVSTVL
+506 RSPLMSTVL
-515 DCNAGSLYDVSI
+515 DCHIGSMYAVSI
-527 SDSALLQFLQ
+527 SESALLHLLQ
-537 KSKRDCERLAAL
+537 NSKQDSERLAAL

-555 FQHTEGL
+555 FQHTEDL
-562 EMQIIRWIF
+562 EMQIIWWIS

-599 QNLDKLLPYT
+599 HNLDKLLPYT
-609 SLHDWIGVV
+609 SLLDWIGII
-618 PGVICATDIISLPV
+618 PGVTCATDIIPLPV
-632 LEFQNSKGFWE
+632 LEFQNSKDFWK

-662 SNMLRRE
+662 NNVLRRE
-669 WCNLS
+669 WRNLS
-674 EEQREERRTTAYLR
+674 EEVNMHALIYACTETVSRAASKVGILKLNLEELAFFTL
-688 NIFENAKKVLSHL
+688 IKKWESM
-701 DTWDSEARLVPLFE
+701 LVPLFQ

-754 YVANLLYLVHRIMK
+754 YVANLLNLVHQIMK
-768 EVWRRY
+768 EVWRRHH
-774 QLHSCI
+774 LHSCI
-780 FCFDERGSAGEFA
+780 FCFNERGSAGEFA

-801 LEAANGMCMP
+801 LEAANGMCLP

-833 LHYIDNGVLQ
+833 LHYIDNGVLR

-857 DTEQNEKLKFSI
+857 DTEKNEKLKFSI

-880 VRQYWNHPI
+880 VRQVWNHPI
-889 NANLIAR
+889 NANLMAR

-902 LEKLGNRQY
+902 LEKLGNRQC

-918 LSPVEFLPLN
+918 LSVPVEFLPLN
-928 YLTNMLA
+928 YLTSMLA
-935 EIENQGVHPYEK
+935 EIENQGVQSHEE
-947 QDHVNARFV
+947 QDHVNVRFV
-956 EETALKNTMTLLGLK
+956 EETALKHTMTLLGLK

>member
-1 MLLRLEPEFELRR
+1 MLLHLVAEFDLQR
-14 DVVPWLAERG
+14 DVVPWLAARG
-24 CAAALGNAPGGRAEP
+24 WAAAL
-39 HPSGR
+39 
-44 PAGHPSLSLA
+44 
-54 ASVPAGLRRGPR
+54 
-66 VRVPSGSCGRGAG
+66 
-79 DNSGPGGAAA
+79 
-89 PGAQGERPSG
+89 
-99 AGGLEVGKFAVLK
+99 
-112 ELLTCRKHFYT
+112 
-123 STTLHTLFPL
+123 
-133 LLHTFDEPA
+133 
-142 EIKIL
+142 
-147 CLFALLITDTSE
+147 DTSE
-159 NLSALYVVN
+159 NSSALYVVN

-179 KGNHR
+179 KGNQR
-184 NTHIGL
+184 NTHIGS

-205 KNLHIISCSI
+205 RDLRIISCSV

-223 VSFCQYAEEEGASQ
+223 VSFRQYTEEARVSR

-250 EIHPINN
+250 EIQPINN

-272 LYPVEGRNASTESR
+272 LYPVEDRNTSTESR

-293 KYIEQFDIHV
+293 KYIEQFDIRV
-303 VAEED
+303 VAEE
-308 HKVVIQKSGQ
+308 HKVVIQNSGQ
-318 LPRAKVVD
+318 LPRARVAD
-326 DLVWAQWDMMEQR
+326 DLIWAQWDMMEQR
-339 LFYIVPKESKSTLKC
+339 LFYIVPKESRSTLKC

-367 ESHLDIT
+367 ESHLDIS

-406 SKTGGLCVCYSLVS
+406 SKAGGLCVCCSLAS
-420 DIPHEIIYSIY
+420 DIPDEIMYSIY

-475 LLNIQHPDLLCYSL
+475 LLNIQHPDLPCYSL

-494 DARIDT
+494 DARIDM

-506 RSPWVSTVL
+506 QSPLMSTVL
-515 DCNAGSLYDVSI
+515 DCHVGSMYAVSI

-537 KSKRDCERLAAL
+537 NSKRDSERLAAL

-555 FQHTEGL
+555 FRHTEDL
-562 EMQIIRWIF
+562 EMQIIWWISD
-571 ENLSTCHS
+571 NLSTCHS

-599 QNLDKLLPYT
+599 HDLDKLLPYT
-609 SLHDWIGVV
+609 SLLDWIGII
-618 PGVICATDIISLPV
+618 PGVTCATDIISLPV

-662 SNMLRRE
+662 SNVLRRE
-669 WCNLS
+669 WRKLS
-674 EEQREERRTTAYLR
+674 EEREERTTTVYLR

-701 DTWDSEARLVPLFE
+701 DTWDSEERLVPLFQ
-715 EEDYQQ
+715 EEDYEQ

-754 YVANLLYLVHRIMK
+754 YVANLLNLVHRILE

-780 FCFDERGSAGEFA
+780 FCFDERGSVGEFA

-833 LHYIDNGVLQ
+833 LHYIDHGVLH
-843 LTETCVRKLLKDLD
+843 LTETGVRKLLKDLD
-857 DTEQNEKLKFSI
+857 NTEKNEKLKFSI

-880 VRQYWNHPI
+880 VRQFWNHPT
-889 NANLIAR
+889 NAHFIAR

-902 LEKLGNRQY
+902 LEKLGNRQC

-918 LSPVEFLPLN
+918 LSVPVEFLPLN
-928 YLTNMLA
+928 YLSNILA
-935 EIENQGVHPYEK
+935 DIENQDVHPYEN
-947 QDHVNARFV
+947 QDHVNVRFV
-956 EETALKNTMTLLGLK
+956 EETALKHTMNLLGLK

>member
-1 MLLRLEPEFELRR
+1 MLLQLAAEFDLQR
-14 DVVPWLAERG
+14 DVVPWLAARG
-24 CAAALGNAPGGRAEP
+24 WAAALDTWE
-39 HPSGR
+39 
-44 PAGHPSLSLA
+44 
-54 ASVPAGLRRGPR
+54 
-66 VRVPSGSCGRGAG
+66 
-79 DNSGPGGAAA
+79 NSP
-89 PGAQGERPSG
+89 
-99 AGGLEVGKFAVLK
+99 V
-112 ELLTCRKHFYT
+112 
-123 STTLHTLFPL
+123 
-133 LLHTFDEPA
+133 
-142 EIKIL
+142 
-147 CLFALLITDTSE
+147 
-159 NLSALYVVN
+159 LYVVN

-179 KGNHR
+179 KGREVCEDVCQGARKEEREGNQR

-205 KNLHIISCSI
+205 RDLRIISCSV

-223 VSFCQYAEEEGASQ
+223 VSFHQYTEEERVSR

-257 VRVLKAVDSCVRVQF
+257 VKVLKAVDSCVRVQF
-272 LYPVEGRNASTESR
+272 LYPVEGRNTSTESR
-286 LLLVSED
+286 LLLISED

-303 VAEED
+303 AEEE
-308 HKVVIQKSGQ
+308 HKVVIQNSGQ
-318 LPRAKVVD
+318 LPRARVAD
-326 DLVWAQWDMMEQR
+326 DLIWAQWDMMEQR
-339 LFYIVPKESKSTLKC
+339 LFYIVPKESRSTLKC
-354 VQFYP
+354 IQFYP

-367 ESHLDIT
+367 ESHLDISL
-374 VNDTQLKLV
+374 NDTQLKLV
-383 NFGYDYCQDQ
+383 NFGYDYFQDQ

-406 SKTGGLCVCYSLVS
+406 SKAGGLCVCYSLAS
-420 DIPHEIIYSIY
+420 DTPDEITYSIY

-448 ESHQLKEVAFMNLD
+448 ESHQLKEVAFMNL
-462 YYVAAYLPGQFLH
+462 
-475 LLNIQHPDLLCYSL
+475 
-489 FLTGE
+489 GE
-494 DARIDT
+494 DARIDM

-506 RSPWVSTVL
+506 RSPLMSTVL
-515 DCNAGSLYDVSI
+515 DCHQGSMYAISI
-527 SDSALLQFLQ
+527 SDSSLLQFLQ
-537 KSKRDCERLAAL
+537 NSKRDSERLAAL
-549 HCALLY
+549 HCALLH
-555 FQHTEGL
+555 FRHTEDW
-562 EMQIIRWIF
+562 EMQIIWWISD
-571 ENLSTCHS
+571 NLSTCHS

-599 QNLDKLLPYT
+599 HNLDKLLPYT
-609 SLHDWIGVV
+609 SLLDWIGII
-618 PGVICATDIISLPV
+618 PGVTCATDIISLPV

-662 SNMLRRE
+662 NNVLRRE
-669 WCNLS
+669 WRNLS
-674 EEQREERRTTAYLR
+674 EERGERSSTAYLR

-701 DTWDSEARLVPLFE
+701 DTWDSEERLVPLFQ

-742 VGKKKIDQIVLD
+742 VGKKKIDQVVLD
-754 YVANLLYLVHRIMK
+754 YVANLLNLVHRIMK

-780 FCFDERGSAGEFA
+780 FCFDERGSTGEFV

-833 LHYIDNGVLQ
+833 LHYIDNGVLH

-857 DTEQNEKLKFSI
+857 DTEENEKLKFSI

-880 VRQYWNHPI
+880 VRQFWNHPI
-889 NANLIAR
+889 NANFIAR

-902 LEKLGNRQY
+902 LEKLGSRQCN
-911 SRPVPER
+911 RPVPER
-918 LSPVEFLPLN
+918 LSVAVEFLPLN

-935 EIENQGVHPYEK
+935 EIENQGVHPYEN
-947 QDHVNARFV
+947 QDHVNVRFV
-956 EETALKNTMTLLGLK
+956 EETALKHTMVLLGLRH
-971 YS
+971 S

>member
-1 MLLRLEPEFELRR
+1 MLLHLVAEFDLRR
-14 DVVPWLAERG
+14 DVAPWLAARG
-24 CAAALGNAPGGRAEP
+24 WAAAL
-39 HPSGR
+39 
-44 PAGHPSLSLA
+44 
-54 ASVPAGLRRGPR
+54 
-66 VRVPSGSCGRGAG
+66 
-79 DNSGPGGAAA
+79 
-89 PGAQGERPSG
+89 
-99 AGGLEVGKFAVLK
+99 
-112 ELLTCRKHFYT
+112 
-123 STTLHTLFPL
+123 
-133 LLHTFDEPA
+133 
-142 EIKIL
+142 
-147 CLFALLITDTSE
+147 DTSE
-159 NLSALYVVN
+159 NASALYVVN

-179 KGNHR
+179 KGNRR

-190 YDLQTKQNEHLYMFE
+190 YDPQTKQNEHLYMFE
-205 KNLHIISCSI
+205 RDLRIISCSV

-223 VSFCQYAEEEGASQ
+223 VSFRQYAEEERVSR

-272 LYPVEGRNASTESR
+272 LYPVEGRNTSTKSR
-286 LLLVSED
+286 LLLASED

-303 VAEED
+303 AEEE
-308 HKVVIQKSGQ
+308 HKVVIQNSGQ
-318 LPRAKVVD
+318 LPRARVAD

-367 ESHLDIT
+367 ESHLDIS
-374 VNDTQLKLV
+374 VNDTQIKLV
-383 NFGYDYCQDQ
+383 NFGYDYCQAQ

-406 SKTGGLCVCYSLVS
+406 NKA
-420 DIPHEIIYSIY
+420 
-431 FLHKGYNKT
+431 GYNKT

-448 ESHQLKEVAFMNLD
+448 ESHQLKEVAFMNLGN
-462 YYVAAYLPGQFLH
+462 YVAAYLPGQFLH

-494 DARIDT
+494 DARIDM

-506 RSPWVSTVL
+506 RSPLVSTVL
-515 DCNAGSLYDVSI
+515 DCHVGSMYAVSI
-527 SDSALLQFLQ
+527 SDSALLRFLQ
-537 KSKRDCERLAAL
+537 NSKRDSERLAAL

-555 FQHTEGL
+555 FQHTEDL
-562 EMQIIRWIF
+562 EMQIIWWIS

-599 QNLDKLLPYT
+599 HNLDKLLPYT
-609 SLHDWIGVV
+609 SLLDWIGII
-618 PGVICATDIISLPV
+618 PGVTCATEIISLPV

-662 SNMLRRE
+662 NNVLRRE
-669 WCNLS
+669 WRNLS
-674 EEQREERRTTAYLR
+674 EEGEERRTTAYLR

-701 DTWDSEARLVPLFE
+701 NTWDSEERLVPLFQ

-754 YVANLLYLVHRIMK
+754 YVANLLNLVHRIMK

-780 FCFDERGSAGEFA
+780 FCFDERGSTGEFA

-833 LHYIDNGVLQ
+833 LHYIDNGVLH

-857 DTEQNEKLKFSI
+857 DTEKNEKLKFSI

-880 VRQYWNHPI
+880 VRQFWNHPI
-889 NANLIAR
+889 NANFIAR

-902 LEKLGNRQY
+902 LEQLGNRQC
-911 SRPVPER
+911 SRPIPER
-918 LSPVEFLPLN
+918 LSVPVEFLPLN

-935 EIENQGVHPYEK
+935 EIENQGVHPCEN
-947 QDHVNARFV
+947 QDHVNVRFV
-956 EETALKNTMTLLGLK
+956 EETALKHTMTLLGLK

>member
-1 MLLRLEPEFELRR
+1 MLLRLVPEFELRR
-14 DVVPWLAERG
+14 DVVPWLAAQG
-24 CAAALGNAPGGRAEP
+24 WAAAL
-39 HPSGR
+39 
-44 PAGHPSLSLA
+44 
-54 ASVPAGLRRGPR
+54 
-66 VRVPSGSCGRGAG
+66 
-79 DNSGPGGAAA
+79 
-89 PGAQGERPSG
+89 
-99 AGGLEVGKFAVLK
+99 
-112 ELLTCRKHFYT
+112 
-123 STTLHTLFPL
+123 
-133 LLHTFDEPA
+133 
-142 EIKIL
+142 
-147 CLFALLITDTSE
+147 DTSE
-159 NLSALYVVN
+159 NSSALYIVN

-179 KGNHR
+179 KGSQR

-190 YDLQTKQNEHLYMFE
+190 YDLQSKQNEHLYTFE
-205 KNLHIISCSI
+205 KDLHIISCSV

-223 VSFCQYAEEEGASQ
+223 VSFHHYTEDETASQ

-272 LYPVEGRNASTESR
+272 LYPVEDRNASTESH

-293 KYIEQFDIHV
+293 KYIEQFDIRV
-303 VAEED
+303 VAEEE

-318 LPRAKVVD
+318 LPRAKVAD

-339 LFYIVPKESKSTLKC
+339 LFYIVPKESKSTLRC

-367 ESHLDIT
+367 ESHLDIS

-406 SKTGGLCVCYSLVS
+406 SKAGGLCVCCSLAC
-420 DIPHEIIYSIY
+420 DTPDEITYSIY

-475 LLNIQHPDLLCYSL
+475 LLNIQHPDLLCHSL

-500 LQNCSI
+500 LQNYPI
-506 RSPWVSTVL
+506 RSPLVSTIL
-515 DCNAGSLYDVSI
+515 DCEAGSLYAVSI
-527 SDSALLQFLQ
+527 SDSTLLQLLQ
-537 KSKRDCERLAAL
+537 KSKQDSERLAAL

-555 FQHTEGL
+555 FQHTEDL
-562 EMQIIRWIF
+562 EMQIIRWIS

-609 SLHDWIGVV
+609 SLLDWIGVV

-651 VKYAEPHLHYH
+651 VKYAEPQLHYH
-662 SNMLRRE
+662 NNVLRRE
-669 WCNLS
+669 WRNLS
-674 EEQREERRTTAYLR
+674 EEREDRRTTAYLR

-721 QLLMGLMVAQLKD
+721 QLLMGLL
-734 HLMRHLQY
+734 
-742 VGKKKIDQIVLD
+742 
-754 YVANLLYLVHRIMK
+754 NLIHRIMK

-774 QLHSCI
+774 QLHSCV

-833 LHYIDNGVLQ
+833 LHYIDIGVLQ

-857 DTEQNEKLKFSI
+857 NTEQNEKLKLSI

-880 VRQYWNHPI
+880 VRQFWNHPI

-896 KYVKLL
+896 KYVKVL
-902 LEKLGNRQY
+902 LENLGNRQC
-911 SRPVPER
+911 SRSIPER
-918 LSPVEFLPLN
+918 FSVPVEFLPLN
-928 YLTNMLA
+928 YLTSMLT

-956 EETALKNTMTLLGLK
+956 EEMALKHTMTFLGLK

>member
-1 MLLRLEPEFELRR
+1 MLLRLVPEFELRR
-14 DVVPWLAERG
+14 DVLPWLAERG
-24 CAAALGNAPGGRAEP
+24 CAAAL
-39 HPSGR
+39 
-44 PAGHPSLSLA
+44 
-54 ASVPAGLRRGPR
+54 
-66 VRVPSGSCGRGAG
+66 
-79 DNSGPGGAAA
+79 
-89 PGAQGERPSG
+89 
-99 AGGLEVGKFAVLK
+99 
-112 ELLTCRKHFYT
+112 
-123 STTLHTLFPL
+123 
-133 LLHTFDEPA
+133 
-142 EIKIL
+142 
-147 CLFALLITDTSE
+147 DTSE
-159 NLSALYVVN
+159 NSSAFYVVN

-179 KGNHR
+179 KGNQR

-223 VSFCQYAEEEGASQ
+223 VSFCQYTEEERATQ
-237 LLQSVSKYLTLLI
+237 LLQS
-250 EIHPINN
+250 
-257 VRVLKAVDSCVRVQF
+257 
-272 LYPVEGRNASTESR
+272 
-286 LLLVSED
+286 
-293 KYIEQFDIHV
+293 
-303 VAEED
+303 EEE

-318 LPRAKVVD
+318 LPRARVAD

-339 LFYIVPKESKSTLKC
+339 LFYIVPKESKSTLRC

-359 DENFNSIL
+359 EENFNSIL
-367 ESHLDIT
+367 ESHLDIA

-393 DVASKSLNLQVFT
+393 DVASKSLKNLQVFT
-406 SKTGGLCVCYSLVS
+406 SKAGGLCVCCSLVS

-440 FTVSLERT
+440 FTVSLERA

-475 LLNIQHPDLLCYSL
+475 LLNIQHPDMLCYSL

-506 RSPWVSTVL
+506 RCPWVSAAL
-515 DCNAGSLYDVSI
+515 DCSAGSLYHVSI
-527 SDSALLQFLQ
+527 SDSALLQLLHQ
-537 KSKRDCERLAAL
+537 SKRDCERLAAL

-555 FQHTEGL
+555 FQHTEDL
-562 EMQIIRWIF
+562 EMQIIQWIS

-587 IASLYCRMCPET
+587 IASLYCRLCPET
-599 QNLDKLLPYT
+599 ENLDKLLPYT
-609 SLHDWIGVV
+609 SLQDWIGAV

-662 SNMLRRE
+662 SKVLRRE

-674 EEQREERRTTAYLR
+674 EEREERRTTAYLR

-701 DTWDSEARLVPLFE
+701 DTWDSGARLVPLFE

-721 QLLMGLMVAQLKD
+721 QLLMGLYALEDHSSEEQINPVLSTSEANFLLCSGLPVSKFCLSFSAPSLHSFLSVYSDRSKKQMVAQLKD

-754 YVANLLYLVHRIMK
+754 YVANLLNLVHRIMK

-780 FCFDERGSAGEFA
+780 FCFDERGSAAEFA

-833 LHYIDNGVLQ
+833 LHYIDNGILQ
-843 LTETCVRKLLKDLD
+843 LTETCVRKLLRDLD

-889 NANLIAR
+889 NANFIAR

-902 LEKLGNRQY
+902 LEKLGNRQC

-918 LSPVEFLPLN
+918 LSFPVEFLPLN

-935 EIENQGVHPYEK
+935 EIENQGVHPYEN

-956 EETALKNTMTLLGLK
+956 EETALKHTMTLLGLK

>member
-1 MLLRLEPEFELRR
+1 IEECYLKP
-14 DVVPWLAERG
+14 
-24 CAAALGNAPGGRAEP
+24 
-39 HPSGR
+39 
-44 PAGHPSLSLA
+44 
-54 ASVPAGLRRGPR
+54 
-66 VRVPSGSCGRGAG
+66 
-79 DNSGPGGAAA
+79 
-89 PGAQGERPSG
+89 
-99 AGGLEVGKFAVLK
+99 VL
-112 ELLTCRKHFYT
+112 F
-123 STTLHTLFPL
+123 
-133 LLHTFDEPA
+133 
-142 EIKIL
+142 
-147 CLFALLITDTSE
+147 
-159 NLSALYVVN
+159 
-168 VERNGKIIYTW
+168 
-179 KGNHR
+179 
-184 NTHIGL
+184 
-190 YDLQTKQNEHLYMFE
+190 
-205 KNLHIISCSI
+205 
-215 NNERTLLA
+215 
-223 VSFCQYAEEEGASQ
+223 
-237 LLQSVSKYLTLLI
+237 SVSKYLTLLI

-272 LYPVEGRNASTESR
+272 LYPVEDRNASTESR

-293 KYIEQFDIHV
+293 KYVEQFDIRV
-303 VAEED
+303 VAEEEQ
-308 HKVVIQKSGQ
+308 KVVIEKSGQ
-318 LPRAKVVD
+318 LPRAKVAD

-339 LFYIVPKESKSTLKC
+339 LFYIVPKESKSTLRC

-367 ESHLDIT
+367 ESHLDIS

-406 SKTGGLCVCYSLVS
+406 SKAGGLCVCCSLAS
-420 DIPHEIIYSIY
+420 DTPDEIMYSIY

-475 LLNIQHPDLLCYSL
+475 LLNIQHPDLLCHSL

-500 LQNCSI
+500 LQNCSV
-506 RSPWVSTVL
+506 RSPLMSTVL
-515 DCNAGSLYDVSI
+515 DCKTGSLFAVSI
-527 SDSALLQFLQ
+527 NDSTLLQLLQ
-537 KSKRDCERLAAL
+537 KSKQDSERLAAL

-555 FQHTEGL
+555 FQHTEDL
-562 EMQIIRWIF
+562 EMQIIRWIS

-609 SLHDWIGVV
+609 SLLDPIGVV

-662 SNMLRRE
+662 NNVLRRE
-669 WCNLS
+669 WRNLS
-674 EEQREERRTTAYLR
+674 EEVIGLLLCSFVDFCLFTNQREEKRTTAYLR
-688 NIFENAKKVLSHL
+688 NIFENAKKYVLVSIVF
-701 DTWDSEARLVPLFE
+701 SFSYFARLVPLFE

-754 YVANLLYLVHRIMK
+754 YVANLLNLIHRIMK

-774 QLHSCI
+774 QLHSCV

-833 LHYIDNGVLQ
+833 LHYIDIGVLQ

-880 VRQYWNHPI
+880 VRQFWNHPI

-896 KYVKLL
+896 KYVKIL
-902 LEKLGNRQY
+902 LENLGNRQC
-911 SRPVPER
+911 SKSIPER
-918 LSPVEFLPLN
+918 FSVPVEFLPLN
-928 YLTNMLA
+928 YLTSMLT
-935 EIENQGVHPYEK
+935 EIENQGSAHPYEK

-956 EETALKNTMTLLGLK
+956 EEMALKHTMTLLGLK

>member
-1 MLLRLEPEFELRR
+1 
-14 DVVPWLAERG
+14 
-24 CAAALGNAPGGRAEP
+24 
-39 HPSGR
+39 
-44 PAGHPSLSLA
+44 
-54 ASVPAGLRRGPR
+54 
-66 VRVPSGSCGRGAG
+66 GS
-79 DNSGPGGAAA
+79 
-89 PGAQGERPSG
+89 Q
-99 AGGLEVGKFAVLK
+99 
-112 ELLTCRKHFYT
+112 
-123 STTLHTLFPL
+123 
-133 LLHTFDEPA
+133 
-142 EIKIL
+142 
-147 CLFALLITDTSE
+147 
-159 NLSALYVVN
+159 
-168 VERNGKIIYTW
+168 
-179 KGNHR
+179 R

-190 YDLQTKQNEHLYMFE
+190 YDLQTKQNEHLYTFE
-205 KNLHIISCSI
+205 KDLHIISCSV
-215 NNERTLLA
+215 NNEKTLLA
-223 VSFCQYAEEEGASQ
+223 VSFHQHTEDETASQ

-272 LYPVEGRNASTESR
+272 LYPVEDRNASTESH

-293 KYIEQFDIHV
+293 KYIEQFDIRV
-303 VAEED
+303 VAEEE

-318 LPRAKVVD
+318 LPRAKVAD
-326 DLVWAQWDMMEQR
+326 DLVWAQWDMVEQR
-339 LFYIVPKESKSTLKC
+339 LFYIVPKESKSTLRC

-359 DENFNSIL
+359 DENFSAIL
-367 ESHLDIT
+367 ESHLDIS
-374 VNDTQLKLV
+374 VNDPQLKLV

-393 DVASKSLNLQVFT
+393 DVASKSLNLQAFT
-406 SKTGGLCVCYSLVS
+406 SKAGGLCVCCSLAS
-420 DIPHEIIYSIY
+420 DTPDEIMYSIY

-475 LLNIQHPDLLCYSL
+475 LLNIQHPDLLCHSL

-494 DARIDT
+494 DARIDM

-506 RSPWVSTVL
+506 RSPLVSTVL
-515 DCNAGSLYDVSI
+515 DCEAGSLYAVSI
-527 SDSALLQFLQ
+527 SDSTLLQLLQ
-537 KSKRDCERLAAL
+537 KSKRDSDRLAAL

-555 FQHTEGL
+555 FQHTEDL
-562 EMQIIRWIF
+562 EMQIIRWIS

-609 SLHDWIGVV
+609 SLLDWIGVV

-662 SNMLRRE
+662 NNVLRRE
-669 WCNLS
+669 WHNLS
-674 EEQREERRTTAYLR
+674 EEVIGLLLCSFVDFCLFTKQREERRTTAYLR
-688 NIFENAKKVLSHL
+688 NIFENAKKYVLVSIVFTL
-701 DTWDSEARLVPLFE
+701 SYFARLVPLFE

-754 YVANLLYLVHRIMK
+754 YVANLLNLIHRIMK

-774 QLHSCI
+774 QLHSCV

-833 LHYIDNGVLQ
+833 LHYIDIGVLQ
-843 LTETCVRKLLKDLD
+843 LTETCVKKLLKDLD

-880 VRQYWNHPI
+880 VRQFWNHPI

-902 LEKLGNRQY
+902 LENLGNRQC
-911 SRPVPER
+911 SRSIPER
-918 LSPVEFLPLN
+918 FSVPVEFLPLN
-928 YLTNMLA
+928 YLTSMLT

-956 EETALKNTMTLLGLK
+956 EEMALKHTMTLLGLK

>member
-1 MLLRLEPEFELRR
+1 MLLHLVPEFDLQK
-14 DVVPWLAERG
+14 DVGPWLAARG
-24 CAAALGNAPGGRAEP
+24 WAAALG
-39 HPSGR
+39 
-44 PAGHPSLSLA
+44 
-54 ASVPAGLRRGPR
+54 
-66 VRVPSGSCGRGAG
+66 
-79 DNSGPGGAAA
+79 
-89 PGAQGERPSG
+89 
-99 AGGLEVGKFAVLK
+99 
-112 ELLTCRKHFYT
+112 
-123 STTLHTLFPL
+123 
-133 LLHTFDEPA
+133 
-142 EIKIL
+142 
-147 CLFALLITDTSE
+147 TSE
-159 NLSALYVVN
+159 NLSSLYIVN
-168 VERNGKIIYTW
+168 IERNGKVIYTW
-179 KGNHR
+179 KGNQR

-205 KNLHIISCSI
+205 RDLHIISCSV

-223 VSFCQYAEEEGASQ
+223 VSFRQYTEEERVSR

-272 LYPVEGRNASTESR
+272 LYPVEGRSTSTESR

-293 KYIEQFDIHV
+293 KYIEQFDIV
-303 VAEED
+303 VAEEE
-308 HKVVIQKSGQ
+308 HKVVIQNSGQ
-318 LPRAKVVD
+318 LPRARVAD
-326 DLVWAQWDMMEQR
+326 DLIWAQWDMMEQR

-354 VQFYP
+354 IQFYP

-367 ESHLDIT
+367 ESHLDIS
-374 VNDTQLKLV
+374 VNDTQFKLV
-383 NFGYDYCQDQ
+383 NFGYDDCQNQ
-393 DVASKSLNLQVFT
+393 DVASKSLNLQIFA
-406 SKTGGLCVCYSLVS
+406 SKAGGLCVCCSLPS
-420 DIPHEIIYSIY
+420 DTPHEIMYSIY

-448 ESHQLKEVAFMNLD
+448 ESHQLKEVAFMNL
-462 YYVAAYLPGQFLH
+462 
-475 LLNIQHPDLLCYSL
+475 
-489 FLTGE
+489 GE
-494 DARIDT
+494 DARIDI
-500 LQNCSI
+500 LQNSSI
-506 RSPWVSTVL
+506 RSLLLSIVL
-515 DCNAGSLYDVSI
+515 DCQEGSMYTVSI
-527 SDSALLQFLQ
+527 SDTALLQLLQ
-537 KSKRDCERLAAL
+537 NSKRDSERLAAL

-555 FQHTEGL
+555 FQHTEDL
-562 EMQIIRWIF
+562 EMQIIWWIS
-571 ENLSTCHS
+571 ENLSTCLS

-587 IASLYCRMCPET
+587 IASLYCRMCPEAH
-599 QNLDKLLPYT
+599 NLDKLLPYT
-609 SLHDWIGVV
+609 SLLDWIGII
-618 PGVICATDIISLPV
+618 PGVTCATDIISLPV

-662 SNMLRRE
+662 NNVLRRE

-674 EEQREERRTTAYLR
+674 EEIEERTTTAYLR

-701 DTWDSEARLVPLFE
+701 DTWDSEERLMPLFQ

-754 YVANLLYLVHRIMK
+754 YVANLLNLVHRIMK
-768 EVWRRY
+768 EVWRKY

-780 FCFDERGSAGEFA
+780 FCFGERGGAGEFA
-793 VFHIMSRI
+793 VFHVMSRI
-801 LEAANGMCMP
+801 LEAANGMCLP

-833 LHYIDNGVLQ
+833 LHYIDSGVLH

-857 DTEQNEKLKFSI
+857 DTEENEKLKFSI

-880 VRQYWNHPI
+880 VRQFWNHPI
-889 NANLIAR
+889 NAHVMAR

-902 LEKLGNRQY
+902 LEKLGNRQC

-918 LSPVEFLPLN
+918 LAVPVEFLPLN
-928 YLTNMLA
+928 YLTNILA

-947 QDHVNARFV
+947 QDHVNVRFV
-956 EETALKNTMTLLGLK
+956 EETALKHTMTLLGLK

>member
-1 MLLRLEPEFELRR
+1 MLLRLVPEFELRR
-14 DVVPWLAERG
+14 DVVPWLAAQG
-24 CAAALGNAPGGRAEP
+24 WPAAL
-39 HPSGR
+39 
-44 PAGHPSLSLA
+44 
-54 ASVPAGLRRGPR
+54 
-66 VRVPSGSCGRGAG
+66 
-79 DNSGPGGAAA
+79 
-89 PGAQGERPSG
+89 
-99 AGGLEVGKFAVLK
+99 
-112 ELLTCRKHFYT
+112 
-123 STTLHTLFPL
+123 
-133 LLHTFDEPA
+133 
-142 EIKIL
+142 
-147 CLFALLITDTSE
+147 DTSE
-159 NLSALYVVN
+159 NSSALYIVN

-179 KGNHR
+179 KGSQR

-190 YDLQTKQNEHLYMFE
+190 YDLQSKQNEHLYTFE
-205 KNLHIISCSI
+205 KDLHIISCSV

-223 VSFCQYAEEEGASQ
+223 VSFRHYTEDETASQ

-272 LYPVEGRNASTESR
+272 LYPVEDRNASTESR

-293 KYIEQFDIHV
+293 KYIEQFDIRV
-303 VAEED
+303 VAEE

-318 LPRAKVVD
+318 LPRAKVAD

-339 LFYIVPKESKSTLKC
+339 LFYIVPKESKSTLRC

-367 ESHLDIT
+367 ESHLDISL
-374 VNDTQLKLV
+374 NDTQLKLV

-406 SKTGGLCVCYSLVS
+406 SKAGGLCVCCSLAC
-420 DIPHEIIYSIY
+420 DTPDEITYSIY

-475 LLNIQHPDLLCYSL
+475 LLNIQHPDLLCHSL

-500 LQNCSI
+500 LQNYPI
-506 RSPWVSTVL
+506 RSPLVSTIL
-515 DCNAGSLYDVSI
+515 DCEAGSLYAVSI
-527 SDSALLQFLQ
+527 SDSTLLQLLQ
-537 KSKRDCERLAAL
+537 KSKQDSERLAAL

-555 FQHTEGL
+555 FQHTEDL
-562 EMQIIRWIF
+562 EMQIIRWIS

-587 IASLYCRMCPET
+587 VASLYCRMCPET

-609 SLHDWIGVV
+609 SLLDWIGVV

-651 VKYAEPHLHYH
+651 VKYAEPQLHYH
-662 SNMLRRE
+662 NNVLRRE
-669 WCNLS
+669 WRNLS
-674 EEQREERRTTAYLR
+674 EEREERRTTAYLR

-721 QLLMGLMVAQLKD
+721 QLLMGLL
-734 HLMRHLQY
+734 
-742 VGKKKIDQIVLD
+742 
-754 YVANLLYLVHRIMK
+754 NLIHRIMK

-774 QLHSCI
+774 QLHSCV

-833 LHYIDNGVLQ
+833 LHYIDIGVLQ

-857 DTEQNEKLKFSI
+857 DTEQNEKLKLSI

-880 VRQYWNHPI
+880 VRQFWNHPI

-896 KYVKLL
+896 KYVKVL
-902 LEKLGNRQY
+902 LENLGNRQC
-911 SRPVPER
+911 SRSIPER
-918 LSPVEFLPLN
+918 FSVPVEFLPLN
-928 YLTNMLA
+928 YLTSMLT

-956 EETALKNTMTLLGLK
+956 EEMALKHTMTFLGLK

>member
-1 MLLRLEPEFELRR
+1 
-14 DVVPWLAERG
+14 
-24 CAAALGNAPGGRAEP
+24 
-39 HPSGR
+39 
-44 PAGHPSLSLA
+44 
-54 ASVPAGLRRGPR
+54 
-66 VRVPSGSCGRGAG
+66 
-79 DNSGPGGAAA
+79 
-89 PGAQGERPSG
+89 
-99 AGGLEVGKFAVLK
+99 
-112 ELLTCRKHFYT
+112 
-123 STTLHTLFPL
+123 
-133 LLHTFDEPA
+133 
-142 EIKIL
+142 
-147 CLFALLITDTSE
+147 
-159 NLSALYVVN
+159 
-168 VERNGKIIYTW
+168 
-179 KGNHR
+179 
-184 NTHIGL
+184 
-190 YDLQTKQNEHLYMFE
+190 
-205 KNLHIISCSI
+205 
-215 NNERTLLA
+215 
-223 VSFCQYAEEEGASQ
+223 
-237 LLQSVSKYLTLLI
+237 
-250 EIHPINN
+250 
-257 VRVLKAVDSCVRVQF
+257 
-272 LYPVEGRNASTESR
+272 
-286 LLLVSED
+286 
-293 KYIEQFDIHV
+293 
-303 VAEED
+303 
-308 HKVVIQKSGQ
+308 
-318 LPRAKVVD
+318 
-326 DLVWAQWDMMEQR
+326 
-339 LFYIVPKESKSTLKC
+339 
-354 VQFYP
+354 
-359 DENFNSIL
+359 
-367 ESHLDIT
+367 
-374 VNDTQLKLV
+374 
-383 NFGYDYCQDQ
+383 
-393 DVASKSLNLQVFT
+393 
-406 SKTGGLCVCYSLVS
+406 GGLCVCCSLVS
-420 DIPHEIIYSIY
+420 DTPHEIIYSIY

-475 LLNIQHPDLLCYSL
+475 LLNIQHPDMLCYSL

-494 DARIDT
+494 DARIGT

-506 RSPWVSTVL
+506 HSPWVSTVL

-527 SDSALLQFLQ
+527 SDSALLKFLQ
-537 KSKRDCERLAAL
+537 KSKQDCERLAAL

-555 FQHTEGL
+555 FQHTEDL
-562 EMQIIRWIF
+562 EMQIIRWIS

-643 KLNSNLES
+643 KLNANLES
-651 VKYAEPHLHYH
+651 VKYAEPHLQYH
-662 SNMLRRE
+662 SNVLRRE
-669 WCNLS
+669 WRNLS
-674 EEQREERRTTAYLR
+674 EEVRSILFGLLFCSFWDFSLFTNQREERRTTAYLR
-688 NIFENAKKVLSHL
+688 NIFENAKKYVLVYIIFTPSYFAQ
-701 DTWDSEARLVPLFE
+701 ARLVPLFE

-721 QLLMGLMVAQLKD
+721 HLLMGLMVAQLKD

-754 YVANLLYLVHRIMK
+754 YVANLLNLVHRIMK

-833 LHYIDNGVLQ
+833 LHYIDNGILQ

-902 LEKLGNRQY
+902 LEKLGNRQC
-911 SRPVPER
+911 SRPIPETR
-918 LSPVEFLPLN
+918 SVPVEFLPLN

-935 EIENQGVHPYEK
+935 EIENQGSVHPYEK

-956 EETALKNTMTLLGLK
+956 EETALKHTLTLLGLK

>member
-1 MLLRLEPEFELRR
+1 
-14 DVVPWLAERG
+14 
-24 CAAALGNAPGGRAEP
+24 
-39 HPSGR
+39 
-44 PAGHPSLSLA
+44 
-54 ASVPAGLRRGPR
+54 
-66 VRVPSGSCGRGAG
+66 GS
-79 DNSGPGGAAA
+79 
-89 PGAQGERPSG
+89 Q
-99 AGGLEVGKFAVLK
+99 
-112 ELLTCRKHFYT
+112 
-123 STTLHTLFPL
+123 
-133 LLHTFDEPA
+133 
-142 EIKIL
+142 
-147 CLFALLITDTSE
+147 
-159 NLSALYVVN
+159 
-168 VERNGKIIYTW
+168 
-179 KGNHR
+179 R

-190 YDLQTKQNEHLYMFE
+190 YDLRTKQNEHLYMFE
-205 KNLHIISCSI
+205 KDLHIISCSV

-223 VSFCQYAEEEGASQ
+223 VSFCQYTEEERASQ

-272 LYPVEGRNASTESR
+272 LYPVECRNASRESR

-303 VAEED
+303 VAEEE

-318 LPRAKVVD
+318 LPRAKVAD

-339 LFYIVPKESKSTLKC
+339 LFYIVPKESKSTLRC

-367 ESHLDIT
+367 ESCLDIAI
-374 VNDTQLKLV
+374 NDTQLKLV

-406 SKTGGLCVCYSLVS
+406 TKAGGLCVCCSLAS
-420 DIPHEIIYSIY
+420 DIPHEIMYSIH

-500 LQNCSI
+500 LHNCSI

-515 DCNAGSLYDVSI
+515 DCDAGSLYDVSI

-555 FQHTEGL
+555 FQHTEDL
-562 EMQIIRWIF
+562 EMQIIQWIS

-662 SNMLRRE
+662 SHVLRRE
-669 WCNLS
+669 WRNLS
-674 EEQREERRTTAYLR
+674 EEVRSILFGLLFYSFWDFCLFTNQREDRRTTAYLR
-688 NIFENAKKVLSHL
+688 NIFENAKKYVLVSVIF
-701 DTWDSEARLVPLFE
+701 TPSYFAQARLVPLFE

-721 QLLMGLMVAQLKD
+721 QLLMGLMVAQMKD

-754 YVANLLYLVHRIMK
+754 YVANLLNLVHRIMK

-774 QLHSCI
+774 QLRSCV
-780 FCFDERGSAGEFA
+780 FCFDQRGSAGEFA

-816 HTLHLGL
+816 HSLHLGL

-833 LHYIDNGVLQ
+833 LHYIDNGILQ

-902 LEKLGNRQY
+902 LEKLGNRQC
-911 SRPVPER
+911 SRPIPER
-918 LSPVEFLPLN
+918 LSVPVEFLPLN
-928 YLTNMLA
+928 YLTNVLA
-935 EIENQGVHPYEK
+935 EVENQGVHPYEK

-956 EETALKNTMTLLGLK
+956 EETALKHTMMLLGLK